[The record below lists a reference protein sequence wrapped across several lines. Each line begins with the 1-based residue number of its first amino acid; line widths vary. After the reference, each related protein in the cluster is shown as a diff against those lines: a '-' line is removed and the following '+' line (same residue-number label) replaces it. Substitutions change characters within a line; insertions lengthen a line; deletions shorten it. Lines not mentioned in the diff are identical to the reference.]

1 MIIQC
6 ENCNKKFEIQDNL
19 IPDDG
24 RLLECGSCDHQ
35 WHYTP
40 ITKIELTDEVPI
52 KDEPT
57 NEVPIKDEPADEVQ
71 IKDEPTEQLIVKK
84 TKKKSKII
92 EKIYESDSDNENDTD
107 NEIEQTNENIKTKE
121 KNISFIN
128 FLLVGIIS
136 FVAIVILFDTFENQI
151 AYVIPNVG
159 LYINGLHE
167 ILRDIFLF
175 IADLSK

>member
-6 ENCNKKFEIQDNL
+6 ENCNKKFEIQDKL

-24 RLLECGSCDHQ
+24 RLLECGYCGRQ

-40 ITKIELTDEVPI
+40 TTKLELT
-52 KDEPT
+52 
-57 NEVPIKDEPADEVQ
+57 NEAQTKTDEVQ
-71 IKDEPTEQLIVKK
+71 IKTDEAQIKDEPVEQLIVKK

-92 EKIYESDSDNENDTD
+92 KKIYENDAN
-107 NEIEQTNENIKTKE
+107 NEINQTNENVPKKE
-121 KNISFIN
+121 KSISFIS

-136 FVAIVILFDTFENQI
+136 FVAIVILVDTFKNQI
-151 AYVIPNVG
+151 AYVIPNIS
-159 LYINGLHE
+159 LYINELHE
-167 ILRDIFLF
+167 ILTDIFLF

>member
-24 RLLECGSCDHQ
+24 RLLECGSCAHQ

-40 ITKIELTDEVPI
+40 ITKLELTDEVPI

-57 NEVPIKDEPADEVQ
+57 DKVPIKDEPAEELI
-71 IKDEPTEQLIVKK
+71 IKKV
-84 TKKKSKII
+84 KKKSKII
-92 EKIYESDSDNENDTD
+92 KKIYENDSDNEID
-107 NEIEQTNENIKTKE
+107 QTNENIKTKE

-136 FVAIVILFDTFENQI
+136 FVAIVILFDTFKNQI

-159 LYINGLHE
+159 LYINELHE

>member
-19 IPDDG
+19 IPDKG
-24 RLLECGSCDHQ
+24 RLLECGSCAHQ

-40 ITKIELTDEVPI
+40 ITKLELT
-52 KDEPT
+52 
-57 NEVPIKDEPADEVQ
+57 DEVQ
-71 IKDEPTEQLIVKK
+71 IKDEPAEQLIVKK

-92 EKIYESDSDNENDTD
+92 EKIDENDAD
-107 NEIEQTNENIKTKE
+107 NEIDHTNENITTKK

-136 FVAIVILFDTFENQI
+136 FVAIVILVDTFENQI
-151 AYVIPNVG
+151 AYIIPNIS
-159 LYINGLHE
+159 LYINELHE

>member
-19 IPDDG
+19 IQDDG
-24 RLLECGSCDHQ
+24 RLLECGSCAHH

-40 ITKIELTDEVPI
+40 ITKLELT
-52 KDEPT
+52 
-57 NEVPIKDEPADEVQ
+57 DEVQ

-92 EKIYESDSDNENDTD
+92 KKIYENDSDNEID
-107 NEIEQTNENIKTKE
+107 QTNENIKTKE

-136 FVAIVILFDTFENQI
+136 FVAIVILVDTFKNQI
-151 AYVIPNVG
+151 AYVIPNIS
-159 LYINGLHE
+159 LYINELHE

>member
-6 ENCNKKFEIQDNL
+6 ENCNKKFEIQDSL
-19 IPDDG
+19 IPDEG
-24 RLLECGSCDHQ
+24 RLLECGSCAHQ

-40 ITKIELTDEVPI
+40 ITKLELI
-52 KDEPT
+52 
-57 NEVPIKDEPADEVQ
+57 DEVQ
-71 IKDEPTEQLIVKK
+71 VKDEPTEQLIVKK

-92 EKIYESDSDNENDTD
+92 KKIYESDADD
-107 NEIEQTNENIKTKE
+107 EIDQTNESVTTKQ

-136 FVAIVILFDTFENQI
+136 FVAIVILVDTFKNQI
-151 AYVIPNVG
+151 AYVIPNIN
-159 LYINGLHE
+159 LYINELHE

-175 IADLSK
+175 IVDLSK

>member
-24 RLLECGSCDHQ
+24 RLLECGSCAHQ

-40 ITKIELTDEVPI
+40 ITKLELTDEVQI
-52 KDEPT
+52 KADEVQVKT
-57 NEVPIKDEPADEVQ
+57 DEVQ
-71 IKDEPTEQLIVKK
+71 IKDEPAEQLIVKK

-92 EKIYESDSDNENDTD
+92 EKIDENDAD
-107 NEIEQTNENIKTKE
+107 NEIDHTNENITTKK

-136 FVAIVILFDTFENQI
+136 FVAIVILVDTFKNQI
-151 AYVIPNVG
+151 AYVIPNIS
-159 LYINGLHE
+159 LYINELHE

>member
-24 RLLECGSCDHQ
+24 RLLECGSCAHQ

-40 ITKIELTDEVPI
+40 ITKLELTDEVPI

-57 NEVPIKDEPADEVQ
+57 DKVPIKDEPADQVP
-71 IKDEPTEQLIVKK
+71 IKDEPAEELIVKK
-84 TKKKSKII
+84 VKKKSKII
-92 EKIYESDSDNENDTD
+92 KKIYENDSDNEID
-107 NEIEQTNENIKTKE
+107 QTNENIKTKE

-136 FVAIVILFDTFENQI
+136 FVAIVILFDTFKNQI

-159 LYINGLHE
+159 LYINELHE

>member
-6 ENCNKKFEIQDNL
+6 VNCNKKFEIQDKL

-24 RLLECGSCDHQ
+24 RLLECGSCAHQ

-40 ITKIELTDEVPI
+40 ITKLELTDEVQI
-52 KDEPT
+52 KT
-57 NEVPIKDEPADEVQ
+57 DEVQ
-71 IKDEPTEQLIVKK
+71 IKDEPAEQLIVKK

-92 EKIYESDSDNENDTD
+92 EKIDENDTD
-107 NEIEQTNENIKTKE
+107 NEIDQTNEKITTKE

-136 FVAIVILFDTFENQI
+136 FVAIVILVDTFKNQI
-151 AYVIPNVG
+151 AYVIPNIS
-159 LYINGLHE
+159 LYINELHE

>member
-19 IPDDG
+19 ITDKG
-24 RLLECGSCDHQ
+24 RLLECGSCAHQ

-40 ITKIELTDEVPI
+40 ITKLELTDEIPIKDEPANEDPI

-57 NEVPIKDEPADEVQ
+57 DE
-71 IKDEPTEQLIVKK
+71 LIVKK

-92 EKIYESDSDNENDTD
+92 KKIYENDADNEV
-107 NEIEQTNENIKTKE
+107 EQKSKNFTTKE

-136 FVAIVILFDTFENQI
+136 FVAILILVDTFKNQI
-151 AYVIPNVG
+151 AYVIPNIN
-159 LYINGLHE
+159 LYINELHE

>member
-6 ENCNKKFEIQDNL
+6 VNCNKKFEIQDKL

-24 RLLECGSCDHQ
+24 RLLECGSCAHQ

-40 ITKIELTDEVPI
+40 ITKLELTDEVQT
-52 KDEPT
+52 KVDEVQVKT
-57 NEVPIKDEPADEVQ
+57 DEVQ

-92 EKIYESDSDNENDTD
+92 EKIDENDAD
-107 NEIEQTNENIKTKE
+107 NEIDHTNENITTKE

-136 FVAIVILFDTFENQI
+136 FVAIVILVDTFKNQI
-151 AYVIPNVG
+151 AYVIPNIS
-159 LYINGLHE
+159 LYINELHE

>member
-19 IPDDG
+19 IPDKG
-24 RLLECGSCDHQ
+24 RLLECGSCAHQ

-40 ITKIELTDEVPI
+40 ITKLELT
-52 KDEPT
+52 
-57 NEVPIKDEPADEVQ
+57 DEVQ

-92 EKIYESDSDNENDTD
+92 KKIYENDTD
-107 NEIEQTNENIKTKE
+107 DEIDQTNEIITTKE

-136 FVAIVILFDTFENQI
+136 FVAIVILVDTFKNQI
-151 AYVIPNVG
+151 GYVIPNIS
-159 LYINGLHE
+159 LYINELHE

>member
-6 ENCNKKFEIQDNL
+6 VNCNKKFEIQDKL

-24 RLLECGSCDHQ
+24 RLLECGSCAHQ

-40 ITKIELTDEVPI
+40 ITKLELTDEVQT
-52 KDEPT
+52 KVDEVQVKT
-57 NEVPIKDEPADEVQ
+57 DEVQ
-71 IKDEPTEQLIVKK
+71 IKDEPAEQLIVKK

-92 EKIYESDSDNENDTD
+92 EKIDENDAD
-107 NEIEQTNENIKTKE
+107 NEIDHTNENITTKE

-136 FVAIVILFDTFENQI
+136 FVAIVILVDTFKNQI
-151 AYVIPNVG
+151 AYVIPNIS
-159 LYINGLHE
+159 LYINELHE

>member
-6 ENCNKKFEIQDNL
+6 ENCNKKFEIQDKL

-24 RLLECGSCDHQ
+24 RLLECGSCAHQ

-40 ITKIELTDEVPI
+40 ITKLELTDEVPI

-57 NEVPIKDEPADEVQ
+57 DKVPIKDEPAEELI
-71 IKDEPTEQLIVKK
+71 IKKV
-84 TKKKSKII
+84 KKKSKII
-92 EKIYESDSDNENDTD
+92 KKIYENDSDNEID
-107 NEIEQTNENIKTKE
+107 QTNENIKTKE

-136 FVAIVILFDTFENQI
+136 FVAIVILFDTFKNQI

-159 LYINGLHE
+159 LYINELHE

>member
-24 RLLECGSCDHQ
+24 RLLECGSCAHQ

-40 ITKIELTDEVPI
+40 ITKLELT
-52 KDEPT
+52 
-57 NEVPIKDEPADEVQ
+57 DEVQ

-92 EKIYESDSDNENDTD
+92 KKIYENDPD
-107 NEIEQTNENIKTKE
+107 NEIGQTNENITTKE

-159 LYINGLHE
+159 LYINELHE

>member
-24 RLLECGSCDHQ
+24 RLLECGSCAHQ

-40 ITKIELTDEVPI
+40 ITKLELTDEVPI
-52 KDEPT
+52 KDEPAD
-57 NEVPIKDEPADEVQ
+57 EVPIKDEPAEELI
-71 IKDEPTEQLIVKK
+71 IKKV
-84 TKKKSKII
+84 KKKSKII
-92 EKIYESDSDNENDTD
+92 KKIYENDSDNE
-107 NEIEQTNENIKTKE
+107 IGHTNKNITTKE

-136 FVAIVILFDTFENQI
+136 FVAIVILVDTFKNQI
-151 AYVIPNVG
+151 AYIIPNID
-159 LYINGLHE
+159 LYINELHE

>member
-24 RLLECGSCDHQ
+24 RLLECGSCAHQ

-40 ITKIELTDEVPI
+40 ITKLELTDEVPI

-57 NEVPIKDEPADEVQ
+57 DEVPIKDEPAEELI
-71 IKDEPTEQLIVKK
+71 IKKV
-84 TKKKSKII
+84 KKKSKII
-92 EKIYESDSDNENDTD
+92 KKIYENDSDNEID
-107 NEIEQTNENIKTKE
+107 QTNKNIKTKE

-151 AYVIPNVG
+151 GYVIPNVG
-159 LYINGLHE
+159 LYINELHE

>member
-24 RLLECGSCDHQ
+24 RLLECGSCAHQ

-40 ITKIELTDEVPI
+40 ITKLELTDEVPI

-57 NEVPIKDEPADEVQ
+57 DKVPIKDEPADKVP
-71 IKDEPTEQLIVKK
+71 IKDEPAEELIIKK
-84 TKKKSKII
+84 VKKKSKII
-92 EKIYESDSDNENDTD
+92 KKIYENDSDNEID
-107 NEIEQTNENIKTKE
+107 QTNENIKTKE

-136 FVAIVILFDTFENQI
+136 FVAIVILFDTFKNQI
-151 AYVIPNVG
+151 AYVIPNVD
-159 LYINGLHE
+159 LYINELHE

>member
-6 ENCNKKFEIQDNL
+6 ENCDKKFEIQDGL

-40 ITKIELTDEVPI
+40 ITKLELTDEVPI
-52 KDEPT
+52 KGEVADE
-57 NEVPIKDEPADEVQ
+57 VLIKDEPAE
-71 IKDEPTEQLIVKK
+71 ELIVKK

-92 EKIYESDSDNENDTD
+92 KKIYENDSDNEID
-107 NEIEQTNENIKTKE
+107 QTNENIKTKE

-128 FLLVGIIS
+128 FLLVCIIS
-136 FVAIVILFDTFENQI
+136 FVAIVILVDTFKNQI
-151 AYVIPNVG
+151 AYVIPNIN
-159 LYINGLHE
+159 LYINELHE

>member
-19 IPDDG
+19 IPDKG
-24 RLLECGSCDHQ
+24 RLLECGSCAHQ

-40 ITKIELTDEVPI
+40 ITKLELTDEA
-52 KDEPT
+52 
-57 NEVPIKDEPADEVQ
+57 PIKDEPAE
-71 IKDEPTEQLIVKK
+71 ELIVKK
-84 TKKKSKII
+84 NIKKSKII
-92 EKIYESDSDNENDTD
+92 KKIYKNDTD
-107 NEIEQTNENIKTKE
+107 NVIDQTNENVTAKK

-128 FLLVGIIS
+128 FILVGIIS
-136 FVAIVILFDTFENQI
+136 FVAIVILVDTFQNQI
-151 AYVIPNVG
+151 ANVIPNIN
-159 LYINGLHE
+159 LYINELHE

>member
-6 ENCNKKFEIQDNL
+6 ENCNKKFEIQDKL

-24 RLLECGSCDHQ
+24 RLLECGSCAHQ

-40 ITKIELTDEVPI
+40 ITKLELT
-52 KDEPT
+52 
-57 NEVPIKDEPADEVQ
+57 DEVQ

-92 EKIYESDSDNENDTD
+92 KKIYENDAD
-107 NEIEQTNENIKTKE
+107 DEIDLTNKIITTKE

-136 FVAIVILFDTFENQI
+136 FVAIVILVDTFKNQI

-159 LYINGLHE
+159 LYINELHE

>member
-6 ENCNKKFEIQDNL
+6 ENCNKKFEIQDSL
-19 IPDDG
+19 IPDEG
-24 RLLECGSCDHQ
+24 RLLECGSCAHQ

-40 ITKIELTDEVPI
+40 ITKLELT
-52 KDEPT
+52 
-57 NEVPIKDEPADEVQ
+57 DEVQ

-92 EKIYESDSDNENDTD
+92 KKIYENDAD
-107 NEIEQTNENIKTKE
+107 NEIDQTNENITTKE

-136 FVAIVILFDTFENQI
+136 FVAIVILVDTFKNQI
-151 AYVIPNVG
+151 AYVIPNIS
-159 LYINGLHE
+159 LYINELHE

>member
-6 ENCNKKFEIQDNL
+6 VNCNKKFEIQDKL

-24 RLLECGSCDHQ
+24 RLLECGSCAHQ

-40 ITKIELTDEVPI
+40 ITKLELTDEVQT
-52 KDEPT
+52 KVDEVQVKT
-57 NEVPIKDEPADEVQ
+57 DEVQ
-71 IKDEPTEQLIVKK
+71 IKDEPAEQLIVKK

-92 EKIYESDSDNENDTD
+92 EKIDENDAD
-107 NEIEQTNENIKTKE
+107 NEIDHTNENITTKK

-136 FVAIVILFDTFENQI
+136 FVAIVILFDTFKNQI

-159 LYINGLHE
+159 LYINELHE

>member
-24 RLLECGSCDHQ
+24 RLLECGSCAHQ

-40 ITKIELTDEVPI
+40 ITKLELTDEVPI
-52 KDEPT
+52 KDEPA
-57 NEVPIKDEPADEVQ
+57 EE
-71 IKDEPTEQLIVKK
+71 LIIKK

-92 EKIYESDSDNENDTD
+92 KKIYENDSDNEIDH
-107 NEIEQTNENIKTKE
+107 TNENITTKE

-128 FLLVGIIS
+128 FILVGIIS
-136 FVAIVILFDTFENQI
+136 FVAIVILVDTFKNQI
-151 AYVIPNVG
+151 AYVIPNIS
-159 LYINGLHE
+159 LYINELHE

>member
-19 IPDDG
+19 IPDKG
-24 RLLECGSCDHQ
+24 RLLECGSCAHQ

-40 ITKIELTDEVPI
+40 ITKLELT
-52 KDEPT
+52 
-57 NEVPIKDEPADEVQ
+57 DEVQ

-92 EKIYESDSDNENDTD
+92 KKIYENDAD
-107 NEIEQTNENIKTKE
+107 NEIDPTNENITTKE

-136 FVAIVILFDTFENQI
+136 FVAIVILVDTFKNQI
-151 AYVIPNVG
+151 AYVIPNIS
-159 LYINGLHE
+159 LYINELHE

>member
-6 ENCNKKFEIQDNL
+6 ENCNKKFEIQDKL

-24 RLLECGSCDHQ
+24 RLLECGSCAHQ

-40 ITKIELTDEVPI
+40 ITKLELTDEVQT
-52 KDEPT
+52 KVDEVQVKT
-57 NEVPIKDEPADEVQ
+57 DEVQ
-71 IKDEPTEQLIVKK
+71 IKDEPAEQLIVKK

-92 EKIYESDSDNENDTD
+92 EKIDENDAD
-107 NEIEQTNENIKTKE
+107 NEIDHTNENITTKK

-136 FVAIVILFDTFENQI
+136 FVAIVILVDTFKNQI
-151 AYVIPNVG
+151 AYVIPNIS
-159 LYINGLHE
+159 LYINELHE

>member
-24 RLLECGSCDHQ
+24 RLLECGSCAHQ

-40 ITKIELTDEVPI
+40 ITKLELTDEVPI

-57 NEVPIKDEPADEVQ
+57 DKVPIKDEPAEELI
-71 IKDEPTEQLIVKK
+71 IKKI
-84 TKKKSKII
+84 KKKSKII
-92 EKIYESDSDNENDTD
+92 KKIYENDSDNEID
-107 NEIEQTNENIKTKE
+107 QTNENIKTKE

-159 LYINGLHE
+159 LYINELHE

>member
-19 IPDDG
+19 IPNDG
-24 RLLECGSCDHQ
+24 RLLECGSCTHQ

-40 ITKIELTDEVPI
+40 IAKLELTS
-52 KDEPT
+52 
-57 NEVPIKDEPADEVQ
+57 EVQ
-71 IKDEPTEQLIVKK
+71 IKDEPTEQLILKK

-92 EKIYESDSDNENDTD
+92 KKIYENDAD
-107 NEIEQTNENIKTKE
+107 NEIEQTKKNITTKE

-136 FVAIVILFDTFENQI
+136 FVAIVILVDTFKNQI
-151 AYVIPNVG
+151 GYVIPNIN
-159 LYINGLHE
+159 LYINELHE

-175 IADLSK
+175 IVDLSK

>member
-6 ENCNKKFEIQDNL
+6 ENCNKKFEIQDKL

-24 RLLECGSCDHQ
+24 RLLECGSCGHQ

-40 ITKIELTDEVPI
+40 TTKLELTDEVQIKDQPADEVPI
-52 KDEPT
+52 KDEPA
-57 NEVPIKDEPADEVQ
+57 EE
-71 IKDEPTEQLIVKK
+71 LIVKK

-92 EKIYESDSDNENDTD
+92 KKIYENDAD
-107 NEIEQTNENIKTKE
+107 DEIDHTNENITTKE

-136 FVAIVILFDTFENQI
+136 FVAIVILIDTFENQI
-151 AYVIPNVG
+151 AYVIPNIS
-159 LYINGLHE
+159 LYINELHE

>member
-24 RLLECGSCDHQ
+24 RLLECGSCAHQ

-40 ITKIELTDEVPI
+40 ITKLELT
-52 KDEPT
+52 
-57 NEVPIKDEPADEVQ
+57 DEVQ

-92 EKIYESDSDNENDTD
+92 KKIYENDAD
-107 NEIEQTNENIKTKE
+107 NEIDQTNENITTKE

-136 FVAIVILFDTFENQI
+136 FVAIVILVDTFKNQI
-151 AYVIPNVG
+151 AYVIPNIN
-159 LYINGLHE
+159 LYINELHE

-175 IADLSK
+175 IVDLSK

>member
-6 ENCNKKFEIQDNL
+6 VNCNKKFEIQDKL

-24 RLLECGSCDHQ
+24 RLLECGSCAHQ

-40 ITKIELTDEVPI
+40 ITKLELTDEVQT
-52 KDEPT
+52 KVDEVQVKT
-57 NEVPIKDEPADEVQ
+57 DEVQ
-71 IKDEPTEQLIVKK
+71 IKDEPAEQLIVKK

-92 EKIYESDSDNENDTD
+92 KKIYENDAD
-107 NEIEQTNENIKTKE
+107 DEIDQTNEIITTKE

-136 FVAIVILFDTFENQI
+136 FVAIVILADTFKNQI
-151 AYVIPNVG
+151 AYVIPNIS
-159 LYINGLHE
+159 LYINELHE

>member
-24 RLLECGSCDHQ
+24 RLLECGSCAHQ

-40 ITKIELTDEVPI
+40 ITKLELTDEVQT
-52 KDEPT
+52 KVDEVQVKT
-57 NEVPIKDEPADEVQ
+57 DEVQVKTDEVQ
-71 IKDEPTEQLIVKK
+71 IKDEPAEQLIVKK

-92 EKIYESDSDNENDTD
+92 EKIDENDAD
-107 NEIEQTNENIKTKE
+107 NEIDHTNENITTKK

-136 FVAIVILFDTFENQI
+136 FVAIVILVDTFKNQI
-151 AYVIPNVG
+151 AYVIPNIS
-159 LYINGLHE
+159 LYINELHE

>member
-24 RLLECGSCDHQ
+24 RLLECGSCAHQ

-40 ITKIELTDEVPI
+40 ITKLELT
-52 KDEPT
+52 
-57 NEVPIKDEPADEVQ
+57 DEVQ
-71 IKDEPTEQLIVKK
+71 IKDEPAEQLIAKK
-84 TKKKSKII
+84 TKKKSKI
-92 EKIYESDSDNENDTD
+92 KKKVYQSDTD
-107 NEIEQTNENIKTKE
+107 NEIDQTNENITTKE

-136 FVAIVILFDTFENQI
+136 FVAIVILVDTFKNQI
-151 AYVIPNVG
+151 AYVIPNIS
-159 LYINGLHE
+159 LYINELHE

>member
-24 RLLECGSCDHQ
+24 RLLECGSCAHQ

-40 ITKIELTDEVPI
+40 ITKLELTDEVQI
-52 KDEPT
+52 KTDE
-57 NEVPIKDEPADEVQ
+57 VQIKTDEVQ
-71 IKDEPTEQLIVKK
+71 IKDEPAEQLIVKK

-92 EKIYESDSDNENDTD
+92 EKIDESDTD
-107 NEIEQTNENIKTKE
+107 NEIDQTNENITTKE

-136 FVAIVILFDTFENQI
+136 FVAIVILVDTFKNQI
-151 AYVIPNVG
+151 AYVIPNIS
-159 LYINGLHE
+159 LYINELHE

>member
-40 ITKIELTDEVPI
+40 ITKIELTDEVQI
-52 KDEPT
+52 KTD
-57 NEVPIKDEPADEVQ
+57 KVQ
-71 IKDEPTEQLIVKK
+71 IKDEPAEQLIVKK

-92 EKIYESDSDNENDTD
+92 EKIDESDTD
-107 NEIEQTNENIKTKE
+107 NEIDQTNENITTKE

-136 FVAIVILFDTFENQI
+136 FVAIVILVDTFKNQI
-151 AYVIPNVG
+151 AYVIPNIN
-159 LYINGLHE
+159 LYINELHE

>member
-24 RLLECGSCDHQ
+24 RLLECGSCAHQ

-40 ITKIELTDEVPI
+40 ITKSKLSDEVPI
-52 KDEPT
+52 KDEQAD
-57 NEVPIKDEPADEVQ
+57 EVLIKDEPADEF
-71 IKDEPTEQLIVKK
+71 IVKK
-84 TKKKSKII
+84 AKKKSKII
-92 EKIYESDSDNENDTD
+92 KKNYEDADD
-107 NEIEQTNENIKTKE
+107 EIEQTNKNITTKE
-121 KNISFIN
+121 KNISFIS

-136 FVAIVILFDTFENQI
+136 FVAIVILVDTFKNQI
-151 AYVIPNVG
+151 AYVIPNIS
-159 LYINGLHE
+159 LYINQLHE